1 MSSVKVTHQ
10 AKKKKVKGVADIS
23 CAGKTKVKQGLR
35 RTKLSQKKKKKKEE
49 IKERKGSHFPQRE
62 YDRSE
67 LIYLETRF
75 NSSYPDL
82 QENQPI
88 PIWPNKQVVWFIYF
102 LKNEKNRLY
111 ICTVNLLRFLFHV
124 DNKKNPNPFFFPNKT
139 SQTNTNSLN
148 FQVV

>member
-62 YDRSE
+62 YD
-67 LIYLETRF
+67 L
-75 NSSYPDL
+75 L
-82 QENQPI
+82 QC
-88 PIWPNKQVVWFIYF
+88 
-102 LKNEKNRLY
+102 Y
-111 ICTVNLLRFLFHV
+111 ICLTNCHGIL
-124 DNKKNPNPFFFPNKT
+124 KT
-139 SQTNTNSLN
+139 
-148 FQVV
+148 